1 MPNPKELSRQ
11 NWNVEGSTIENI
23 NAGSLQRIADA
34 TEAMAKNYVSM
45 QNDLDYYK
53 RMYRTHTDEIARLNR
68 SRAALQAWI
77 TRLKNQLKAQEKI

>member
-34 TEAMAKNYVSM
+34 TEAMAKNYVAM

-68 SRAALQAWI
+68 SRAALQAWV
-77 TRLKNQLKAQEKI
+77 TRLRNKLAAGGAK